1 MDTAAGLG
9 VSHVYRNLKI
19 KYSHRLPSFI
29 LATITIIPNFIILV
43 NNDSS
48 LYFKWNNRH
57 YFDPLDKLVILGEI
71 MKYHFMRVSPTSVR
85 IELIPENTAEKDL
98 LQQLALSGSADPAL
112 SVLFEK
118 AMQLYQADTVLL
130 SKNFMEFPRV
140 ALCTYQLVTN
150 LAKASL

>member
-1 MDTAAGLG
+1 
-9 VSHVYRNLKI
+9 
-19 KYSHRLPSFI
+19 
-29 LATITIIPNFIILV
+29 
-43 NNDSS
+43 
-48 LYFKWNNRH
+48 
-57 YFDPLDKLVILGEI
+57 
-71 MKYHFMRVSPTSVR
+71 MRVSPTSVR

-130 SKNFMEFPRV
+130 GKNFMEFPRV